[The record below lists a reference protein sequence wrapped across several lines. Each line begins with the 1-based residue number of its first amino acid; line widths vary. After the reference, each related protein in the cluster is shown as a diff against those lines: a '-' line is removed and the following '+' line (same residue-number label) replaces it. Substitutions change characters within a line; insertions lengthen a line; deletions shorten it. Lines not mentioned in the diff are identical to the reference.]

1 MVFVRAHASV
11 SCTEMFGSRTK
22 DSYELILFSESIAKI
37 HKALAGL
44 LVRIRYTQSVNH
56 SET

>member
-1 MVFVRAHASV
+1 MFPA
-11 SCTEMFGSRTK
+11 TEMFGSRTK
-22 DSYELILFSESIAKI
+22 DSNEIIIFSESITKI

-44 LVRIRYTQSVNH
+44 AVRIRYTQSVNH